1 MSMQIQFRDNLRKF
15 LSRNDLLIER
25 IFKGIMAFVC
35 FMIINANFGYSSVLN
50 SLWLPLVVAVLC
62 AFVPGS
68 ALSLVVIVYWLI
80 HLASLQTDIALVAA
94 LLFGVAYAF
103 TTIYQGSIYY
113 NVIGIPLA
121 YPIRIP
127 YVLPVQSALL
137 GKSSEVITVIC
148 GSVIA
153 YYLKS
158 VKEHAAQIIDSQSSV
173 SVSDILM
180 DGMLSNTMF
189 YVFLT
194 AMVAAF
200 LVTYVLRCSTISNA
214 WLLGS
219 LAGVSVEFIILL
231 AGYLILN
238 RGSQIPFLIIGN
250 LVTLA
255 SAFVSSYLF
264 FDLDYTRTEKV
275 QFEDDDYYYYV
286 TAVPKVKIEKEAKE
300 IKKITEG
307 NPSARN
313 AKMNFSE
320 EKKDRKEVTE
330 VE

>member
-1 MSMQIQFRDNLRKF
+1 MSMQVQFRDNLRKI
-15 LSRNDLLIER
+15 LSQNDRMIER
-25 IFKGIMAFVC
+25 IFKGIMAFIC

-68 ALSLVVIVYWLI
+68 ALSLVVIVYLLI
-80 HLASLQTDIALVAA
+80 HLASLQADIALVAA
-94 LLFGVAYAF
+94 LLFGVSYAF

-127 YVLPVQSALL
+127 YALPVLSALL
-137 GKSSEVITVIC
+137 GKASEVITVIC

-158 VKEHAAQIIDSQSSV
+158 VKEHAAQIIDSQSNV

-219 LAGVSVEFIILL
+219 LVGVSVEFVILL

-238 RGSQIPFLIIGN
+238 RESQIPALLFGN
-250 LVTLA
+250 LFTLA
-255 SAFVSSYLF
+255 AAFVTSYIF
-264 FDLDYTRTEKV
+264 FDLDYSRTEKV

-320 EKKDRKEVTE
+320 EKKEGKEVTE